1 MAFNKGIPGNY
12 EDFSYLEAKKVMEDI
27 KRNETLV
34 MNKLRLGLAKRM
46 FSREVTDKLEQQIEQ
61 QELDKIFKMDYS
73 ESEGE
78 KDTLSTV
85 RTGKNSSSN
94 ALSSKN
100 NGSDSSDEI
109 ENVEEGFES
118 TRKNN
123 VEEDMRV
130 AQTII

>member
-1 MAFNKGIPGNY
+1 
-12 EDFSYLEAKKVMEDI
+12 
-27 KRNETLV
+27 
-34 MNKLRLGLAKRM
+34 
-46 FSREVTDKLEQQIEQ
+46 
-61 QELDKIFKMDYS
+61 MDYS

-130 AQTII
+130 A